1 MNTND
6 PVCPHCNARLLRS
19 GVRICPG
26 CDTLLHPATRYAM
39 DQINRLCGGGAR
51 AVENGSGVS
60 ILSPGCPG
68 HVLASGDVVG
78 GQDAMAVYD
87 LYCRYGGNVA
97 DAMVMAEWKEV

>member
-6 PVCPHCNARLLRS
+6 PVCPNCNARLLRS
-19 GVRICPG
+19 GVKICPD
-26 CDTLLHPATRYAM
+26 CDAILHQPTRRALK
-39 DQINRLCGGGAR
+39 QINRLCGDAAY

-60 ILSPGCPG
+60 IFSPGCPG

-87 LYCRYGGNVA
+87 LYCRYGQETA